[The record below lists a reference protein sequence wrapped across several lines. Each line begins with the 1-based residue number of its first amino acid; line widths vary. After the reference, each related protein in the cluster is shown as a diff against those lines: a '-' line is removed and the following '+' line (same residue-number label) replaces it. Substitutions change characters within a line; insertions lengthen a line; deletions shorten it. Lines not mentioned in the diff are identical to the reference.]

1 MAARYMSTAV
11 RHSDAVAQ
19 NTELF
24 RIRRGGGGVVVTAN
38 NEPFTAP
45 H

>member
-1 MAARYMSTAV
+1 MAARYMSSAV

-24 RIRRGGGGVVVTAN
+24 RIRRGGGVVVTAN
-38 NEPFTAP
+38 NEPFTGP